1 MLPWHSG
8 RLPVPAWT
16 FIVFDLPFELD
27 SVGTIPPTLVK
38 SNRVSVAGERLDGDD
53 VDAAVLER
61 RLGGVEEARPHALVA
76 SVGHDVQVAD
86 DAAGAVL
93 RQRATLH
100 VESDEPHDPSVRS
113 GYREAAVGSVS
124 GQRLPDGVTARRR
137 AEVRAVSPPV
147 RRERHPE
154 VGDGVGLG
162 GRRRFDRD
170 HAER

>member
-1 MLPWHSG
+1 MLPWRGG

-27 SVGTIPPTLVK
+27 PVGSVPPTFVEPD
-38 SNRVSVAGERLDGDD
+38 RVRVAGERLDGDD
-53 VDAAVLER
+53 VDAAVPER
-61 RLGGVEEARPHALVA
+61 RLGGVEEARPHAVA
-76 SVGHDVQVAD
+76 AGVGNDVQVAD

-93 RQRATLH
+93 RQRPPLH
-100 VESDEPHDPSVRS
+100 VEPNEADETPVRP
-113 GYREAAVGSVS
+113 GHREAVVGRVS
-124 GQRLPDGVTARRR
+124 GQRLSDGVAAHLR
-137 AEVRAVSPPV
+137 AEVGAVPPLI

-170 HAER
+170 HAEG

>member
-53 VDAAVLER
+53 V
-61 RLGGVEEARPHALVA
+61 
-76 SVGHDVQVAD
+76 